1 MPEATRPR
9 GLLDTSILIE
19 LYSVGPGRLGGPLP
33 DVAAVSTITL
43 AELASGPLAA
53 STPAEHARRLDV
65 LLRARAG
72 FDALPFDAD
81 SARAYARVYA
91 ATLEA
96 GRKARGGRATDLL
109 IAAVALANDLPLYT
123 CNEADFA
130 HLRDLTEIVA
140 VA

>member
-1 MPEATRPR
+1 MAEAIRSR

-19 LYSVGPGRLGGPLP
+19 LYSVGPARLGQALP
-33 DVAAVSTITL
+33 DLAGVSTITL
-43 AELASGPLAA
+43 AELACGPLTA
-53 STPAEHARRLDV
+53 TNPAEHARRLDV

-72 FDALPFDAD
+72 FDSVPFDAD
-81 SARAYARVYA
+81 AARAYARIYA

-96 GRKARGGRATDLL
+96 GRKPRGWRTTDLL

-130 HLRDLTEIVA
+130 HLVDLIDVVA

>member
-1 MPEATRPR
+1 MSEPARPK
-9 GLLDTSILIE
+9 GLLDTSVVIE
-19 LYSVGPGRLGGPLP
+19 LYSVGPLAFGGPLP

-43 AELASGPLAA
+43 AELASGPISA
-53 STPAEHARRLDV
+53 STPVEHASRLDV

-81 SARAYARVYA
+81 AARAYAKVYA
-91 ATLEA
+91 GTIEA
-96 GRKARGGRATDLL
+96 GREPRGARTTDLL

-130 HLRDLTEIVA
+130 HLRDLIAVVA